1 MSSPLSPAG
10 GCAHD
15 HRSCVEDALGAAHR
29 LCAERGVRLTE
40 IRRRVLELVWRS
52 HAPVGAYELLKE
64 LTKERQSAVPPT
76 VYRALEFLV
85 AQGLVHRIESQNA
98 YIGCVHPGES
108 HCSHFLICRVCGTAA
123 ELPGRRIDAAIAATA
138 ADCGFLV
145 EGDTVEVTGLCARC
159 RAPAAD
165 KHHV

>member
-1 MSSPLSPAG
+1 MSAFPLQNG
-10 GCAHD
+10 GGKHD
-15 HRSCVEDALGAAHR
+15 HRSCIEEALREAQR

-64 LTKERQSAVPPT
+64 LTKERHSAVPPT

-85 AQGLVHRIESQNA
+85 EQGLVHRIESRNA
-98 YIGCVHPGES
+98 YVGCAHPGRS
-108 HCSHFLICRVCGTAA
+108 HCSHFLICRACGTAA
-123 ELPGRRIDAAIAATA
+123 ELPGRRIDAAIEETA

-145 EGDTVEVTGLCARC
+145 EGDTVEVVGLCAHC
-159 RAPAAD
+159 RGEAD
-165 KHHV
+165 